1 MLFAEVLLIRAG
13 NHQLQTSRE
22 LIKKTIREYIEMRY
36 NAFIK
41 TQNDVFAKKNFAEK
55 TWQKALLYKSPRY

>member
-1 MLFAEVLLIRAG
+1 MPIRAG

-22 LIKKTIREYIEMRY
+22 LIKKPVREHTEIRY

-41 TQNDVFAKKNFAEK
+41 IENDVFAKKNFAEK
-55 TWQKALLYKSPRY
+55 TRQKVLPRKTFGC